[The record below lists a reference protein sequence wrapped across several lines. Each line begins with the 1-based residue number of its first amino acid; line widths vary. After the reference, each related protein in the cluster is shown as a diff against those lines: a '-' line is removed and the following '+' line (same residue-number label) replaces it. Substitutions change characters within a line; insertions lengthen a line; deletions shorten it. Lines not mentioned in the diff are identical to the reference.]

1 MCGIIAIAA
10 RQPFPATETLT
21 RLQRLAYRGYDS
33 YGYAFPGTGRKDTGS
48 IAIHETD
55 ATATGT
61 CVIAHTRWATHGGVT
76 IANAHPHR
84 SGSATIVHNGIIE
97 NYEELAADATFASE
111 TDSERL
117 AARLDLELKSHAP
130 LDALRAALS
139 AADGIWAVAA
149 LVDGQDGILVA
160 RQHVPLVIGRT
171 PQGHVVASDARAIP
185 DADLILPLG
194 DGHLAHVTADRVQVQ
209 DVDGEE
215 IAQAWER
222 NLVEPD
228 ADRADGYAMEH
239 EILETPLLLERMLKA
254 APEPTKSPVTFI
266 GCGSSVNAARFALAL
281 ARHPAQ
287 ALLASEY
294 DADIDP
300 SPTVV
305 AVSQSG
311 ETADVLDAVRK
322 AQQRGKRIIAIV
334 NAPHTT
340 LTRLADTTLLLGAGE
355 ERCVAATKS
364 FTLQAVLIARLL
376 GVDLREQAII
386 GAHRAIGRRETIRS
400 LARDLATAEHLF
412 LVGRG
417 PWLALAQEIALKLKE
432 VAYQH
437 AEAVPAFEL
446 KHGPLALITP
456 RTPVVAFG
464 ELDDT
469 RLRSTIHE
477 VSARDGRVVRLLSE
491 DRAAGAFDAL
501 IGAQLLAFEIAR
513 LRDTPID
520 HPRNLAKSVT
530 VY

>member
-10 RQPFPATETLT
+10 REPFPATEALT
-21 RLQRLAYRGYDS
+21 RLLRLAYRGYDS
-33 YGYAFPGTGRKDTGS
+33 YGYAFPDAVRKDTGH
-48 IAIHETD
+48 IAIHESD
-55 ATATGT
+55 ATTVGT
-61 CVIAHTRWATHGGVT
+61 RVIAHTRWATHGGVT

-84 SGSATIVHNGIIE
+84 VGCATIVHNGIIE
-97 NYEELAADATFASE
+97 NYEALAADATFASE

-117 AARLDLELKSHAP
+117 AARLDLELKSRAP
-130 LDALRAALS
+130 LDALRATLS

-149 LVDGQDGILVA
+149 LIDGQDGILVA

-171 PQGHVVASDARAIP
+171 AQGHVVASDARAIP

-194 DGHLAHVTADRVQVQ
+194 DGHLAHVTAGRVQVQ
-209 DVDGEE
+209 NADGQEVT
-215 IAQAWER
+215 QLWER
-222 NLVEPD
+222 NLVEQEV
-228 ADRADGYAMEH
+228 DRAGGYAMEH
-239 EILETPLLLERMLKA
+239 EILETPLLLERMIETD
-254 APEPTKSPVTFI
+254 PERIRTPVTFI
-266 GCGSSVNAARFALAL
+266 GCGSSLNAAQLAIAL
-281 ARHPAQ
+281 ARHPAR

-294 DADIDP
+294 AADVDP
-300 SPTVV
+300 SSTVV

-364 FTLQAVLIARLL
+364 FTLQTVLIARLL
-376 GVDLREQAII
+376 GVDLREQAIT
-386 GAHRAIGRRETIRS
+386 GAHQAIGRRDAICA
-400 LARDLATAEHLF
+400 LAHDLAPAEHLF
-412 LVGRG
+412 LIGRG
-417 PWLALAQEIALKLKE
+417 PWLALAQETALKLKE

-464 ELDDT
+464 AREDT

-477 VSARDGRVVRLLSE
+477 VSARDGPVVPLLADGQE
-491 DRAAGAFDAL
+491 AGVFDAL
-501 IGAQLLAFEIAR
+501 IGAQFLAFEIAR
-513 LRDTPID
+513 VRGTPID